1 VDARRGRSLALT
13 LLAGFYLNQL
23 LKAAF
28 STQRP
33 FQIDPTVAR
42 SEAALATAPGSGFPS
57 GHAQGTATFWSLAA
71 AYVRRSWFTLLAAA
85 VVLLVSASRVY
96 LGVHLPI
103 DIVGGLAFGLA
114 VAGLSLYLQRRGV
127 KVGRTTAV
135 VLGLL
140 VPLALHL
147 LVPTEDSGL
156 LMGAFAA
163 FAVGPELVRHDTS
176 GPVLGRVLLAA
187 LALALVFGA
196 LVGSSA
202 LLPEEVKRSGIGSF
216 L

>member
-1 VDARRGRSLALT
+1 
-13 LLAGFYLNQL
+13 
-23 LKAAF
+23 
-28 STQRP
+28 
-33 FQIDPTVAR
+33 
-42 SEAALATAPGSGFPS
+42 
-57 GHAQGTATFWSLAA
+57 
-71 AYVRRSWFTLLAAA
+71 

-127 KVGRTTAV
+127 KVGRTTTV

-176 GPVLGRVLLAA
+176 GPVLCRVLLAA

-216 L
+216 LRYLVIGGIGTVLVPWLGRGLRLTPGAARPAAEVRASGGTAA